1 MSSLLLKGGAGRVPQ
16 WHGHL
21 PPSGAVR
28 GWRRWLVERGSL
40 TAALVAACGEFAVQ
54 PVSEGLGLPLPDEAA
69 LLGIPADEL
78 VRVREVCL
86 LCDGVARV
94 YARSVLP
101 LTPRDDF
108 DRLFCGLGRRSLGKV
123 LFADPAI
130 VRGCLS
136 FAPLGAVDW
145 RVRRIVQLRQH
156 GLLAMSDATG
166 SLWARRSAFGRG
178 QRQLLVTEVF
188 LPAVLE
194 LPQTV

>member
-1 MSSLLLKGGAGRVPQ
+1 MSVMLKGGAVRVSQWQQWLPQ
-16 WHGHL
+16 EREL
-21 PPSGAVR
+21 A

-40 TAALVAACGEFAVQ
+40 TAALVAASREFSVL
-54 PVSEGLGLPLPDEAA
+54 PVGEGLGLPLPDEAR
-69 LLGIPADEL
+69 LLGIPRDTV

-101 LTPRDDF
+101 LVPRDDF

-130 VRGCLS
+130 VRGRLS
-136 FAPLGAVDW
+136 FAALSGSDW
-145 RVRRIVQLRQH
+145 RLRRIAQLRQQ
-156 GLLAMSDATG
+156 GLLALDAPG
-166 SLWARRSAFGRG
+166 AVKLWARRSAFGRG

-188 LPAVLE
+188 LPAVLA
-194 LPQTV
+194 LPSTA